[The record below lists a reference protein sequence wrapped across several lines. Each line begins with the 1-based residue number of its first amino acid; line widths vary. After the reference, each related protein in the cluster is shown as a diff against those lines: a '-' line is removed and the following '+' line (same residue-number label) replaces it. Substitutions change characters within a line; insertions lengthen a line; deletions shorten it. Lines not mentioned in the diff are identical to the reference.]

1 MPKSGFSRW
10 IRAACRLLP
19 SGAAFAIAC
28 LAAVTL
34 FAPEGS
40 QAQVSSSD
48 PTQLLRS
55 ILQGPNAINNS
66 GLGALQQQKQSTN
79 PLALLPATSAA
90 SQLPPSRLE
99 QIMSARASVKLSQF
113 GYDLVG
119 TGQPVVVPQ
128 TGGVADDYILGPG
141 DQLVVSLRGQE
152 SSDYTVNV
160 DRNGTVALPRVAHA

>member
-99 QIMSARASVKLSQF
+99 QIMSARASVKLSACKHPP
-113 GYDLVG
+113 GRI
-119 TGQPVVVPQ
+119 
-128 TGGVADDYILGPG
+128 DYPSTF
-141 DQLVVSLRGQE
+141 QALR
-152 SSDYTVNV
+152 
-160 DRNGTVALPRVAHA
+160 ALSEGCRRG